1 MRCLCATGSV
11 REQKKNEGTGVK
23 MGRARRGD
31 KAEQVREGMGGRVG
45 EGGRGRERE
54 RSRSLRPPSS
64 PQAAVAQAL
73 PHGPSDAQGVLF
85 VRGLPGTGPYRSTT
99 GEWQQAA
106 SSVPSRSS
114 RTWQDH
120 IADYVPEYWVE
131 RNSGIPGSA
140 AGRPQ

>member
-1 MRCLCATGSV
+1 
-11 REQKKNEGTGVK
+11 

-54 RSRSLRPPSS
+54 EVEVVATAEFATSGGGSGPPAWTLRDRSS
-64 PQAAVAQAL
+64 AKF
-73 PHGPSDAQGVLF
+73 HAQGVLF

-140 AGRPQ
+140 AGRPQYRR